1 MVLDRLASRQLLMAA
16 ARWSRP
22 ASGKDSRA
30 PDVAVHEFCAT
41 SKPCT
46 TPGCHNRSTTLT
58 HTGAISR
65 LIEQGRR
72 RSALQLVLD
81 QFGWGA
87 TACLAAFIVLL
98 LVGTQVLDWYWPVL
112 LLVVTVA
119 IGWWRSR
126 RRLPGE
132 YQVAQKLDEAL
143 ALKDLISTAF
153 HYQEGDRRADPAY
166 VRRVAEQAEEAASSA
181 DARLAI
187 PMYMPRGAWA
197 ATAMFTVAA
206 ALFIARYGILRTF
219 DLSAPIA
226 QIGFDTLTGA
236 PRAVK
241 KPLQLAQKTAFPDP
255 FNLSMPDSELSEVN
269 EKDIAV
275 QESLRTV
282 DVKDPSKAGRQ
293 GQKGEQSEAQDEEQ
307 SEDTQEGESAA
318 GDKKQSPAGA
328 KDGRRP
334 GDQDPRQKQGP
345 QPKDGGL
352 MDKMRD
358 ALANL
363 MEKMKSEPKGG
374 EQKQNAANKNGQKGP
389 GQQKE
394 KGEPQPGKSNE
405 QGEPDASQPGQQ
417 QADSDSAQQA
427 KSNQPGNSPDQA
439 SKNEKSGIGK
449 QDGKKDTELAEQRNA
464 MGKLSELLGKRSL
477 NMQGEVM
484 VEVTNS
490 KNQQL
495 KTPYVT
501 RSASHVEA
509 GGEVS
514 RDEVPLHLQDYVQR
528 YYDKVRKPSAAPAPA
543 TKQ

>member
-1 MVLDRLASRQLLMAA
+1 M
-16 ARWSRP
+16 
-22 ASGKDSRA
+22 
-30 PDVAVHEFCAT
+30 
-41 SKPCT
+41 
-46 TPGCHNRSTTLT
+46 T

-72 RSALQLVLD
+72 RSALQLILD

-87 TACLAAFIVLL
+87 AACLAAFIVLL

-112 LLVVTVA
+112 LLFVTVA
-119 IGWWRSR
+119 IGWARSR
-126 RRLPGE
+126 KRLPGE
-132 YQVAQKLDEAL
+132 YQVAQKLDQAL
-143 ALKDLISTAF
+143 SLKDLLSTAF
-153 HYQEGDRRADPAY
+153 HYQDVAARADPAF
-166 VRRVAEQAEEAASSA
+166 VQTVAVQAEEAASTA
-181 DARLAI
+181 DARVAI
-187 PMYMPRGAWA
+187 PIYMPRGAWA
-197 ATAMFTVAA
+197 ATAMFAVAA
-206 ALFIARYGILRTF
+206 TLFIARYGILRTF

-226 QIGFDTLTGA
+226 QISFDTLTGA
-236 PRAVK
+236 PQAVK
-241 KPLQLAQKTAFPDP
+241 SPVQIAQKTTFPDP
-255 FNLSMPDSELSEVN
+255 FNLSVPDSELSNVS
-269 EKDIAV
+269 EKDMAV
-275 QESLRTV
+275 QESLRTM
-282 DVKDPSKAGRQ
+282 DVQDPSKAGRQ
-293 GQKGEQSEAQDEEQ
+293 GQKGEQSAAQDEEQ
-307 SEDTQEGESAA
+307 SEESQEGESAE
-318 GDKKQSPAGA
+318 GSKKQAPAGA
-328 KDGRRP
+328 KDGQRP
-334 GDQDPRQKQGP
+334 GAQDPRQKQG
-345 QPKDGGL
+345 QAPKDGGL

-363 MEKMKSEPKGG
+363 MEKMGIEQKGG
-374 EQKQNAANKNGQKGP
+374 DQKQNAANKDGQK

-394 KGEPQPGKSNE
+394 KGQSQPGKPNE

-427 KSNQPGNSPDQA
+427 KSNQPGNSPEQA
-439 SKNEKSGIGK
+439 SNSEKSGIGK
-449 QDGKKDTELAEQRNA
+449 QDGNKDTELAEQRAA

-501 RSASHVEA
+501 RAASHVEA

-528 YYDKVRKPSAAPAPA
+528 YYDKVRTPATPA

>member
-1 MVLDRLASRQLLMAA
+1 M
-16 ARWSRP
+16 
-22 ASGKDSRA
+22 
-30 PDVAVHEFCAT
+30 
-41 SKPCT
+41 
-46 TPGCHNRSTTLT
+46 T

-98 LVGTQVLDWYWPVL
+98 LVGTQVLNWYWPVL
-112 LLVVTVA
+112 LLFVTVA

-126 RRLPGE
+126 KRLPGE

-143 ALKDLISTAF
+143 SLKDLISTAF
-153 HYQEGDRRADPAY
+153 HYQDANRRADPAF
-166 VRRVAEQAEEAASSA
+166 VQAVAEQAAAAAATA
-181 DARLAI
+181 DARVAI
-187 PMYMPRGAWA
+187 PIYMPRGAWA
-197 ATAMFTVAA
+197 ATAVFTVAA

-226 QIGFDTLTGA
+226 QISFDTLTGA
-236 PRAVK
+236 PKAVK
-241 KPLQLAQKTAFPDP
+241 KQAQLAQKSAFPDP
-255 FNLSMPDSELSEVN
+255 FNLSVPDSELSNVN

-275 QESLRTV
+275 QESLRTM
-282 DVKDPSKAGRQ
+282 DVNDPSKAGRQ
-293 GQKGEQSEAQDEEQ
+293 GQKGEQSAAQDEEQ

-318 GDKKQSPAGA
+318 GDKKQSPAGS
-328 KDGRRP
+328 KDGKRP
-334 GDQDPRQKQGP
+334 GDQDPKQKQG
-345 QPKDGGL
+345 QQQKDGGL

-363 MEKMKSEPKGG
+363 MDKMNIEPKGG
-374 EQKQNAANKNGQKGP
+374 EQKQNASNKDGQK

-394 KGEPQPGKSNE
+394 KGQSQPGKPNE

-427 KSNQPGNSPDQA
+427 KSNQPGNSPEQA
-439 SKNEKSGIGK
+439 SKSEKSGVGK
-449 QDGKKDTELAEQRNA
+449 QDGNKDTQLAEQQNA

-528 YYDKVRKPSAAPAPA
+528 YYDQVRKPAAPAN
-543 TKQ
+543 KQ

>member
-1 MVLDRLASRQLLMAA
+1 M
-16 ARWSRP
+16 
-22 ASGKDSRA
+22 
-30 PDVAVHEFCAT
+30 
-41 SKPCT
+41 
-46 TPGCHNRSTTLT
+46 T

-72 RSALQLVLD
+72 RTALQLVLD

-112 LLVVTVA
+112 LLIVTVA

-126 RRLPGE
+126 NRLPGE

-143 ALKDLISTAF
+143 SLKDLISTAF
-153 HYQEGDRRADPAY
+153 HYQDEARRADPAF
-166 VRRVAEQAEEAASSA
+166 VQTVAEQAEQAASTA
-181 DARLAI
+181 DARVALPI
-187 PMYMPRGAWA
+187 YVPRGAWA
-197 ATAMFTVAA
+197 ATAMFAVAA
-206 ALFIARYGILRTF
+206 TLFFARYGILRTF

-226 QIGFDTLTGA
+226 TISFDTLTGA
-236 PRAVK
+236 PKAVK
-241 KPLQLAQKTAFPDP
+241 KQAQLAQKTAFPDP
-255 FNLSMPDSELSEVN
+255 FNLSVPESELSNVD
-269 EKDIAV
+269 EKDIAM
-275 QESLRTV
+275 QESLRTM
-282 DVKDPSKAGRQ
+282 DVMDPNKAGRQ
-293 GQKGEQSEAQDEEQ
+293 GQKGEQSAAQDDEQ

-334 GDQDPRQKQGP
+334 GDQDPKQKQGP
-345 QPKDGGL
+345 PQKDGGL

-363 MEKMKSEPKGG
+363 MDKMNIEPKGG
-374 EQKQNAANKNGQKGP
+374 EQKQSASNKDGQKGQ
-389 GQQKE
+389 GQKKE
-394 KGEPQPGKSNE
+394 KGDQQGKPNE

-427 KSNQPGNSPDQA
+427 KSNQPGNSPEQA
-439 SKNEKSGIGK
+439 SKTEKSGVGK
-449 QDGKKDTELAEQRNA
+449 QDGKKDTELAEQQKA

-501 RSASHVEA
+501 KSASHVEA

-528 YYDKVRKPSAAPAPA
+528 YYDKVRKPAAPAN
-543 TKQ
+543 KQ

>member
-1 MVLDRLASRQLLMAA
+1 M
-16 ARWSRP
+16 
-22 ASGKDSRA
+22 
-30 PDVAVHEFCAT
+30 
-41 SKPCT
+41 
-46 TPGCHNRSTTLT
+46 T

-87 TACLAAFIVLL
+87 AACLAAVIVLL
-98 LVGTQVLDWYWPVL
+98 LVGTQVLNWYWPVL
-112 LLVVTVA
+112 LLFVTAA

-126 RRLPGE
+126 KRLPGE
-132 YQVAQKLDEAL
+132 YQVAQKIDEAL
-143 ALKDLISTAF
+143 SLKDLLSTAI
-153 HYQEGDRRADPAY
+153 HYQNVDRRADPAF
-166 VRRVAEQAEEAASSA
+166 VRTVAEQAEDAASTA
-181 DARLAI
+181 DARIAI
-187 PMYMPRGAWA
+187 PLYMPRGAWA
-197 ATAMFTVAA
+197 ATAMFTVAS

-226 QIGFDTLTGA
+226 QISFDTLTGA
-236 PRAVK
+236 PQAVK
-241 KPLQLAQKTAFPDP
+241 KPVQLAQKTAFPDP
-255 FNLSMPDSELSEVN
+255 FNLSVPDSELSNVD
-269 EKDIAV
+269 EKDIAM
-275 QESLRTV
+275 QESLRTM
-282 DVKDPSKAGRQ
+282 DVTDPNKAGRQ
-293 GQKGEQSEAQDEEQ
+293 GQKGEQSAAQDEEQ
-307 SEDTQEGESAA
+307 SDESEEGESAP

-328 KDGRRP
+328 KDGQRP
-334 GDQDPRQKQGP
+334 GEQDPRQKQGP
-345 QPKDGGL
+345 QQKDGGL
-352 MDKMRD
+352 MNKMRD

-363 MEKMKSEPKGG
+363 MDKMNIEQKGG
-374 EQKQNAANKNGQKGP
+374 DQKQSAQNKDGQKGQ
-389 GQQKE
+389 GQQKD
-394 KGEPQPGKSNE
+394 KGQTQQGKPE

-427 KSNQPGNSPDQA
+427 KSNQPGNSPEQA
-439 SKNEKSGIGK
+439 SKSEKSGVGK
-449 QDGKKDTELAEQRNA
+449 QDGNKDTELAEQRDA

-528 YYDKVRKPSAAPAPA
+528 YYDKVRKPVVPA

>member
-1 MVLDRLASRQLLMAA
+1 M
-16 ARWSRP
+16 
-22 ASGKDSRA
+22 
-30 PDVAVHEFCAT
+30 
-41 SKPCT
+41 
-46 TPGCHNRSTTLT
+46 T

-98 LVGTQVLDWYWPVL
+98 LVGTQVLNWYWPVL
-112 LLVVTVA
+112 LLFVTVA

-126 RRLPGE
+126 KRLPGE

-143 ALKDLISTAF
+143 SLNDLLSTAF
-153 HYQEGDRRADPAY
+153 HYQDDARRADPAF
-166 VRRVAEQAEEAASSA
+166 VRTVAEQAESAASAA
-181 DARLAI
+181 DARVALPI
-187 PMYMPRGAWA
+187 YMPRGAWA
-197 ATAMFTVAA
+197 AMAMFTVAA
-206 ALFIARYGILRTF
+206 ALFFARYGILRTF

-226 QIGFDTLTGA
+226 QISFDTLTGA
-236 PRAVK
+236 PLAVK
-241 KPLQLAQKTAFPDP
+241 KPAQIAQKTSFPDP
-255 FNLSMPDSELSEVN
+255 FNLSVPDSELSNVI

-275 QESLRTV
+275 QESLRTM
-282 DVKDPSKAGRQ
+282 DVKDPNKAGRQ
-293 GQKGEQSEAQDEEQ
+293 GQKGEQSVAQDEEQ

-318 GDKKQSPAGA
+318 GDKKQSPAGT

-334 GDQDPRQKQGP
+334 GDQEPKQKQGP

-363 MEKMKSEPKGG
+363 MDKMNIEPKGG
-374 EQKQNAANKNGQKGP
+374 EQKQSASNKDGKKGQGQK
-389 GQQKE
+389 KE
-394 KGEPQPGKSNE
+394 KGEQQPGNPNE

-427 KSNQPGNSPDQA
+427 KSNQPGNSPEQA
-439 SKNEKSGIGK
+439 SKTEKSGIGK
-449 QDGKKDTELAEQRNA
+449 QDGNKDTELAEQRKA

-495 KTPYVT
+495 KTPYVS
-501 RSASHVEA
+501 RSATHVEA

-528 YYDKVRKPSAAPAPA
+528 YYDKVRKPAGPAN
-543 TKQ
+543 KQ